1 MKGGKED
8 MTENKRF
15 TMCHEQSDMNG
26 WTMGIVDWET
36 KEPFNYT
43 TYEVHS
49 NSITDTKDEMEDL
62 CLLLNELND
71 EVKSQSL
78 VIKEYQN
85 RNEELSEEIARQ
97 KFSKGMMR
105 DNIKDYEKSI
115 KNLRKSYEKFDE
127 MRLRRIRFLEKRL
140 KKNGLSI
147 YVNDAGDLE

>member
-1 MKGGKED
+1 MID
-8 MTENKRF
+8 KRF
-15 TMCHEQSDMNG
+15 TMCHEQNDING
-26 WTMGIVDWET
+26 WTIGIVDWET
-36 KEPFNYT
+36 KEPFDYT

-49 NSITDTKDEMEDL
+49 SSITDTKDEMEDL

-78 VIKEYQN
+78 VINEYQN
-85 RNEELSEEIARQ
+85 RNKALLEKIARQ

>member
-1 MKGGKED
+1 MIR
-8 MTENKRF
+8 KRF
-15 TMCHEQSDMNG
+15 TMCHEQNDING
-26 WTMGIVDWET
+26 WTMSIVDWQT
-36 KEPFNYT
+36 KEPFDYT

-49 NSITDTKDEMEDL
+49 SSITDTKDEMEDL

-85 RNEELSEEIARQ
+85 RNEALLEKIARL
-97 KFSKGMMR
+97 KFSKRMMR

-115 KNLRKSYEKFDE
+115 KRLRKSYEKFDE
-127 MRLRRIRFLEKRL
+127 LRLRRIRFLEKRL

-147 YVNDAGDLE
+147 YVNDAGDVE

>member
-1 MKGGKED
+1 

-15 TMCHEQSDMNG
+15 TMCHEQNDING
-26 WTMGIVDWET
+26 WTMSIVDWET
-36 KEPFNYT
+36 KEPFDYT

-49 NSITDTKDEMEDL
+49 SSITDTKDEMEDL

-85 RNEELSEEIARQ
+85 RNEALSEEIARQ

-127 MRLRRIRFLEKRL
+127 LRLSRIRFLEKRL

-147 YVNDAGDLE
+147 YVNDAGDVE

>member
-1 MKGGKED
+1 MID
-8 MTENKRF
+8 KRF
-15 TMCHEQSDMNG
+15 TMCHEQNDING
-26 WTMGIVDWET
+26 WTMSIVDWET

-49 NSITDTKDEMEDL
+49 SSINDTKDEMEDL

-78 VIKEYQN
+78 VINEYQN
-85 RNEELSEEIARQ
+85 RNEALLEKIARL
-97 KFSKGMMR
+97 KFSKRMMR
-105 DNIKDYEKSI
+105 NNIKDYEKSI
-115 KNLRKSYEKFDE
+115 KRLRKSYEKFDE
-127 MRLRRIRFLEKRL
+127 LRLRRIRFLEKRL

>member
-1 MKGGKED
+1 
-8 MTENKRF
+8 MTETKRF
-15 TMCHEQSDMNG
+15 LIGDAGELIDLNNHKFIDYG
-26 WTMGIVDWET
+26 
-36 KEPFNYT
+36 
-43 TYEVHS
+43 
-49 NSITDTKDEMEDL
+49 DE
-62 CLLLNELND
+62 CCKLLNELND

-115 KNLRKSYEKFDE
+115 KHLRKSYEKFDE

>member
-1 MKGGKED
+1 
-8 MTENKRF
+8 MTEKFTICNMGLNGRF
-15 TMCHEQSDMNG
+15 IKENG
-26 WTMGIVDWET
+26 NIIEVERVVD
-36 KEPFNYT
+36 
-43 TYEVHS
+43 
-49 NSITDTKDEMEDL
+49 
-62 CLLLNELND
+62 LLNKLND

-78 VIKEYQN
+78 VIEEYQN

-115 KNLRKSYEKFDE
+115 KRLRKSYEKFDE
-127 MRLRRIRFLEKRL
+127 MRLRRIRFLEERL

>member
-1 MKGGKED
+1 

-15 TMCHEQSDMNG
+15 TMCFEQNDING
-26 WTMGIVDWET
+26 WTMSIVDWET

-49 NSITDTKDEMEDL
+49 SSIIDTKDEMEDL

-78 VIKEYQN
+78 VINEYQN
-85 RNEELSEEIARQ
+85 RNEALLEKIARL
-97 KFSKGMMR
+97 KFSKRMMR
-105 DNIKDYEKSI
+105 NNIKDYEKSI
-115 KNLRKSYEKFDE
+115 KRLRKSYEKFDE
-127 MRLRRIRFLEKRL
+127 LRLRRIRFLEKRL

-147 YVNDAGDLE
+147 YVNDAGDVE